1 MNDAHASSSTT
12 MVTAVF
18 PDSGAAEQASDVVAQ
33 RGYAI
38 EDVNVVMS
46 DETRQRYLAEGG
58 TESRL
63 ADKSEEGGALGGPTG
78 GRVSLAISI
87 AAAVGAAIVIPGL
100 GLAMAG
106 PLAVALAGAGA
117 AGVAATAIGLL
128 SDWGV
133 PDERVQHYDRAIREG
148 AILIGV
154 KARSPEDA
162 QAIAERWR
170 ALGGQH
176 VHC

>member
-1 MNDAHASSSTT
+1 MNDDASDSTT

-18 PDSGAAEQASDVVAQ
+18 PDTSAAEQASEIVAQ

-38 EDVNVVMS
+38 DDVNVVMS
-46 DETRQRYLAEGG
+46 DETRQRYLERGDPDP
-58 TESRL
+58 RL
-63 ADKSEEGGALGGPTG
+63 ADKSAEGGALGGPTG

-87 AAAVGAAIVIPGL
+87 AAAVGAAVVIPGL

-117 AGVAATAIGLL
+117 AGIAATAVGLL

-133 PDERVQHYDRAIREG
+133 PDERIEHYDRAIREG
-148 AILIGV
+148 GILVGV